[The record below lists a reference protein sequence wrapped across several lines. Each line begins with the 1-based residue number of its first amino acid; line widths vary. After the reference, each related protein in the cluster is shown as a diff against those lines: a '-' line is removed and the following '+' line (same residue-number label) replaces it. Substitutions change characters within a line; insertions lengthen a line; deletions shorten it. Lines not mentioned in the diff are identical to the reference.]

1 MLQSPNF
8 DNMYKLPKVLFIK
21 TQQDMQ
27 GNGFLLSTVNPVVFG
42 KVYTEKNKKDI
53 DRWKELYPESISID
67 GYNILIIYFRCEGYN
82 NHSLKEIDAALKDM
96 AYFYLNE
103 YIPEHLSYH
112 KKFKTQ

>member
-1 MLQSPNF
+1 MLV
-8 DNMYKLPKVLFIK
+8 KL
-21 TQQDMQ
+21 
-27 GNGFLLSTVNPVVFG
+27 
-42 KVYTEKNKKDI
+42 
-53 DRWKELYPESISID
+53 
-67 GYNILIIYFRCEGYN
+67 LIIYFRCEGYN